1 MPKTI
6 NTAITQL
13 TAPVKNEVPQTEI
26 ETDEYIATI
35 VWSPGVTEKFVYNTV
50 YTATITITPKTNYGK
65 KYRLLKQMNLHNRL
79 Q

>member
-26 ETDEYIATI
+26 ETDEYTATV
-35 VWSPGVTEKFVYNTV
+35 VWSPEVEDKFGYDTV
-50 YTATITITPKTNYGK
+50 YTATITITPKANYTVKGIE
-65 KYRLLKQMNLHNRL
+65 
-79 Q
+79 